1 MIALVAAAFAG
12 VVPDDARQLVLAVV
26 PGPDDSHATVT
37 RWARAESGWTPV
49 GAPIPA
55 RIGDAGV
62 AWGRGLHPPQPGPQK
77 QEGDNRAPE
86 GVFALGDAFGDAET
100 PPPGVDWPYHPVGPR
115 DLFVEDPTRPE
126 YNTWLRVPG
135 ERPLEGWETKA
146 AMRRGDPAHALKV
159 FVAHNAP
166 PAVVPGAGSAIFL
179 HVWRRDGAATTAG
192 CTAMAR
198 PDLDALVD
206 WLSPAARP
214 VFALLT
220 ADDLR
225 RLGPEWGL
233 PRP

>member
-1 MIALVAAAFAG
+1 VIALLATAMAG

-37 RWARAESGWTPV
+37 RWERTDGPWVAV

-55 RIGDAGV
+55 RIGAAGV
-62 AWGRGLHPPQPGPQK
+62 AWGRGLHPPQPGLQK
-77 QEGDNRAPE
+77 QEGDDRAPA
-86 GVFALGDAFGDAET
+86 GVFALGDAFGDAAT
-100 PPPGVDWPYHPVGPR
+100 PAPGVEWPYHPVGPR
-115 DLFVEDPTRPE
+115 DLFVEDPARPE
-126 YNTWLRVPG
+126 YNTWVHVPG
-135 ERPLEGWETKA
+135 DRPLEAWEAKA
-146 AMRRGDPAHALKV
+146 AMRRNDPAHALKV
-159 FVAHNAP
+159 LVAHNAA

-198 PDLDALVD
+198 PDLDVLVD
-206 WLSPAARP
+206 WLSPAGRP

-220 ADDLR
+220 AADLA

>member
-1 MIALVAAAFAG
+1 MIALCAAALAG
-12 VVPDDARQLVLAVV
+12 VVPDDAGQLVLAVV

-37 RWARAESGWTPV
+37 RWARAGDRWAAV

-55 RIGDAGV
+55 RIGEAGV
-62 AWGRGLHPPQPGPQK
+62 AWGRGLHPPQPGLQK
-77 QEGDNRAPE
+77 REGDDRAPA
-86 GVFALGDAFGDAET
+86 GVFALGDAFGDAEA

-115 DLFVEDPTRPE
+115 DLFVEDPARPE
-126 YNTWLRVPG
+126 YNAWVHVPG
-135 ERPLEGWETKA
+135 DRPLEPWEA
-146 AMRRGDPAHALKV
+146 ASAMRRGDPAHALKV

-166 PAVVPGAGSAIFL
+166 PGAVPGAGSAIFL

-220 ADDLR
+220 AEDLR
-225 RLGPEWGL
+225 QLGAAWGL
-233 PRP
+233 PQP